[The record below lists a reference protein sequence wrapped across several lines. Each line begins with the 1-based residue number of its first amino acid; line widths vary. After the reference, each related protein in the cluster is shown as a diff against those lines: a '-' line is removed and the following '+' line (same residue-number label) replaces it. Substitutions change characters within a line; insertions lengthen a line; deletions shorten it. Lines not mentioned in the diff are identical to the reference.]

1 MTTPTALDTLLAD
14 ARIPT
19 SSHAFDVAAGL
30 RRLAADAVT
39 GAPTSEV
46 VRSSQAARRLSI
58 MCRWALNTPGAAAH
72 VDRLVQDPAD
82 DRRAADTC
90 VKNLPTAERR
100 AFEDKLDIQ
109 GAAVFA
115 CLLSLTGQPES
126 AQFWWQLAAGAGN
139 RVAAYCLHLHHLVLG
154 ETREAQHWYHQVI
167 RTIEDAVDIAPETA
181 FIDGLGTVAGYRGR
195 HSPATGVP
203 LASSL
208 EVEVD
213 RLASHHPSGI
223 VSRPDR
229 QLADRLADFAK
240 GR

>member
-1 MTTPTALDTLLAD
+1 MTSSALDTLLAD
-14 ARIPT
+14 VRIPT
-19 SSHAFDVAAGL
+19 SSRTFDVAAGL

-39 GAPTSEV
+39 GAPTCEV
-46 VRSSQAARRLSI
+46 VRASQAARRLSI
-58 MCRWALNTPGAAAH
+58 MCRWVLNTPDAAAH

-82 DRRAADTC
+82 DRRAADTSIQ
-90 VKNLPTAERR
+90 NLPGAERR
-100 AFEDKLDIQ
+100 VFEDKLDIQ

-115 CLLSLTGQPES
+115 CLLSLTDQPES

-167 RTIEDAVDIAPETA
+167 RTIEDAVDITPGAA
-181 FIDGLGTVAGYRGR
+181 FLEGLGTVAGYVGR
-195 HSPATGVP
+195 NGSA
-203 LASSL
+203 ASTPPTSGL

-213 RLASHHPSGI
+213 RLASRHPSGI

-229 QLADRLADFAK
+229 QLADRLHDFAS
-240 GR
+240 RR

>member
-1 MTTPTALDTLLAD
+1 MTPSLDTLLAD

-39 GAPTSEV
+39 GAPTLEV
-46 VRSSQAARRLSI
+46 VRASQAARRLSI
-58 MCRWALNTPGAAAH
+58 MCRWALNAPDAATH
-72 VDRLVQDPAD
+72 VGRLVQDPAE
-82 DRRAADTC
+82 DRRAADTDAA
-90 VKNLPTAERR
+90 NLPTAERH

-115 CLLSLTGQPES
+115 CLLSLTDQPES

-167 RTIEDAVDIAPETA
+167 RTIEDCVDLADTA

-195 HSPATGVP
+195 HSPATGAP
-203 LASSL
+203 LANGL

-213 RLASHHPSGI
+213 RLASRHPSGI